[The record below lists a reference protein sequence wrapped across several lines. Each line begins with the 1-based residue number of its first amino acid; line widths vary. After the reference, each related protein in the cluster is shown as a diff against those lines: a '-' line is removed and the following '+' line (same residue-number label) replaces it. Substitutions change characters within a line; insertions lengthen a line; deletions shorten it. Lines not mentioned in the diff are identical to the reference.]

1 MASDLYSQIMND
13 RGSLERM
20 MARIPGFEGYLD
32 RAARRKADRMLRD
45 HLAGE
50 LDQRINR
57 LARIERAL
65 LDKTGL
71 AHMAATNAVKT
82 RLQTYRDRIKTAAPG
97 YSGFFDAVRI
107 DSEELEWLYGFDE
120 LQVVYA
126 DRLAGALDTLE
137 QAVNEGGDV
146 EAALRDLD
154 NLVREADDAF
164 SQREQK
170 LLNLNISG

>member
-82 RLQTYRDRIKTAAPG
+82 RLH
-97 YSGFFDAVRI
+97 
-107 DSEELEWLYGFDE
+107 
-120 LQVVYA
+120 
-126 DRLAGALDTLE
+126 
-137 QAVNEGGDV
+137 
-146 EAALRDLD
+146 
-154 NLVREADDAF
+154 
-164 SQREQK
+164 
-170 LLNLNISG
+170 